1 MTISRADIAAFVAE
15 SALALD
21 ENDFDRFLALTAS
34 PFRYRLLVES
44 AELRREVAWLDVTRE
59 GLVALFATLPEH
71 LLRPGRL
78 HRFAVPARITAQTGR
93 WRATST
99 LLIHATDQHG
109 LTKPLAVGR
118 YEDVIVEESGVLKLL
133 ARDVKLDTR
142 DIGIGSHV
150 PF

>member
-1 MTISRADIAAFVAE
+1 MRFSRADIAALVAE

-21 ENDFDRFLALTAS
+21 DNDFARFISLTA
-34 PFRYRLLVES
+34 PGFRYRVLVMS
-44 AELRREVAWLDVTRE
+44 AELRREVAWLDQTRE
-59 GLVALFATLPEH
+59 GLTALFSTLNEH

-78 HRFAVPARITAQTGR
+78 HRLVVLARSEATDAG

-99 LLIHATDQHG
+99 VLIHATDQNG
-109 LTKPLAVGR
+109 VTKPLAVGR
-118 YEDVIVEESGVLKLL
+118 YEDFMIADAGGLKLKT
-133 ARDVKLDTR
+133 RDVRLDTR